1 MTITFW
7 ALFWIELYF
16 SWLIIEY
23 IAGRYDMIKNNKMQI
38 MGITGLTLF
47 GVFIACASPEEP
59 EITVKGMHRVEDT
72 KAKYRA
78 EARAYNDSV
87 AAKWKNYYQAQ
98 EATDESMRDS
108 KDTSMTVEEILR
120 EHVIDTTKI
129 IAIKYPDDAFT
140 DFEEAFMTARYELG
154 KNKHFIWMKKLYST
168 NYKEEGY
175 SGEFT
180 R

>member
-23 IAGRYDMIKNNKMQI
+23 IARRYDMIKNNKMQI

-47 GVFIACASPEEP
+47 GVFIACASPEDPNKAIEDA
-59 EITVKGMHRVEDT
+59 KALHREE
-72 KAKYRA
+72 ARQYNESRA
-78 EARAYNDSV
+78 EG
-87 AAKWKNYYQAQ
+87 WKEYLQAQ
-98 EATDESMRDS
+98 EPTDESTRDS
-108 KDTSMTVEEILR
+108 RDTSMTMEEILR
-120 EHVIDTTKI
+120 EHVIDSTKI